1 MAKVKKE
8 KRVAS
13 KGIAK
18 IHSTFNNT
26 IVAITDING
35 NVVAWSSAG
44 QHGFKGSRKGTP
56 FAAQIAAQA
65 AANAA
70 KEHGVRSLD
79 VRVKGPGAGR
89 ESSIRALQ
97 ASGLEIKSIKDV
109 TPIPHNGCRPPKRR
123 RGEGAGREDVE
134 RHTESVC
141 RLCRREGMKLF
152 LKGDRCFKEKCAFER
167 RGYAPGQH
175 GRRRGK
181 VQGYGIQLREKQK
194 VKRMYGVLE
203 KQFRNYFTK
212 ASRRKG
218 ITGTTLLQM
227 LERRLDNVV
236 YRLGFASS
244 RAMARQLVSH
254 GHILVNGRKVDV
266 SSSLVDAGAIVS
278 LRATSRKNEAI
289 KICLDTAK
297 GRGVPAWLDL
307 DADEFRGVVK
317 QLPVRGDITM
327 PVQEQLIVELYSK

>member
-1 MAKVKKE
+1 
-8 KRVAS
+8 VA
-13 KGIAK
+13 
-18 IHSTFNNT
+18 
-26 IVAITDING
+26 
-35 NVVAWSSAG
+35 
-44 QHGFKGSRKGTP
+44 
-56 FAAQIAAQA
+56 
-65 AANAA
+65 
-70 KEHGVRSLD
+70 
-79 VRVKGPGAGR
+79 
-89 ESSIRALQ
+89 
-97 ASGLEIKSIKDV
+97 
-109 TPIPHNGCRPPKRR
+109 
-123 RGEGAGREDVE
+123 

-175 GRRRGK
+175 GRRRSK

-203 KQFRNYFTK
+203 RQFRNYFQR

-218 ITGTTLLQM
+218 ITGTNLLQM

-297 GRGVPAWLDL
+297 GRGVPAWLEL